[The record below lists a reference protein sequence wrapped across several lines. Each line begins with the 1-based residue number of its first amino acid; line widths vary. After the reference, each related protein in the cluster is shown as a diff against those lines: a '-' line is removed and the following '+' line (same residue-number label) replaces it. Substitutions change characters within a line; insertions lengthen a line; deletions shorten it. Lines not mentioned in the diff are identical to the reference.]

1 MVKQALSL
9 DVSSDL
15 PIGKKVFEVGV
26 FERVVEGEGDLVYVV
41 GVDELFFWFGHLPV
55 VSAHA

>member
-15 PIGKKVFEVGV
+15 PIGKKVFEVRV
-26 FERVVEGEGDLVYVV
+26 FERVVEGEGDLVDVV
-41 GVDELFFWFGHLPV
+41 CVDELFFWFGHWPV